1 MLCRA
6 GASILPTLHTLF
18 MQIFAAPV
26 PVAAGRAVSLPRTQH
41 PGYRPWPVS
50 RTKRA
55 GTQFFRPGMNGK
67 SHDK

>member
-41 PGYRPWPVS
+41 PRYRPWPVS

-55 GTQFFRPGMNGK
+55 GT
-67 SHDK
+67 